1 MERQYYFDEDFAGAE
16 YRAVIDL
23 VGRKAHFVGLV
34 FSVGIGRSVNGWA
47 DSVAEYDIIH

>member
-16 YRAVIDL
+16 YRVVIDL

-34 FSVGIGRSVNGWA
+34 FSFGLGRGVV
-47 DSVAEYDIIH
+47 VATHSRGGFLL

>member
-23 VGRKAHFVGLV
+23 VGRKAHFVKATY
-34 FSVGIGRSVNGWA
+34 RQPT
-47 DSVAEYDIIH
+47 